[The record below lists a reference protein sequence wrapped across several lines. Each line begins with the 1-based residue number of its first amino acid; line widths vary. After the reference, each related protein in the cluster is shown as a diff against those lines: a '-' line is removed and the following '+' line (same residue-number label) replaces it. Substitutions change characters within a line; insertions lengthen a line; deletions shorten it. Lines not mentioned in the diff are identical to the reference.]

1 MTKEEFI
8 IKWDKQAWVQLQNV
22 YEYIS
27 KNSLQNANKVRLE
40 IIAKVDSILKE
51 PARFGEDK
59 YKKNNDGSYRYFEI
73 YKYRIAF
80 RILKNQILILRVRS
94 TYQEPLEY

>member
-40 IIAKVDSILKE
+40 IIAKVDSILKV
-51 PARFGEDK
+51 PTSFGEDK

-73 YKYRIAF
+73 YTYRIAF